1 VSAIQQIE
9 QAVRRPRPVGAE
21 GSDGGL
27 RCLALLHGACCAG
40 RFDVVPRLLQL
51 AVETGVGE
59 PRLHEALLQVV
70 AYGGFPRAL
79 EGLGLLARSRREP
92 PPPALAEPPHDA
104 GRATWDAVYR
114 EHSEEVLGALEALLP
129 GLSRRVL
136 DGAYRQILSRPGLA
150 LRDRELLAVAALG
163 LMALPAPLGSHVRGA
178 LRNGSAPELV
188 IDILD
193 TVRALASPEALAV
206 IDQAVDRI
214 SRNVYR
220 A

>member
-1 VSAIQQIE
+1 VSLTQQIAL
-9 QAVRRPRPVGAE
+9 AVRRPGGEP
-21 GSDGGL
+21 GL

-40 RFDVVPRLLQL
+40 RLQALPELLDL
-51 AVETGVGE
+51 AAASGVGE
-59 PRLHEALLQVV
+59 VALHEALLQVV

-79 EGLGLLARSRREP
+79 EGLGALARQRRTP
-92 PPPALAEPPHDA
+92 PPPDRADPPPAA
-104 GRATWDAVYR
+104 GRATWDAIYS
-114 EHSEEVLGALEALLP
+114 EHADEVLAGLEALLP

-136 DGAYRQILSRPGLA
+136 EGAYRQILAREGLS

-178 LRNGSAPELV
+178 LRNGSPPALV

-193 TVRALASPEALAV
+193 TARVLASPEALAV

-220 A
+220 P